1 MTIEQV
7 VADRIN
13 HHRYIVDQK
22 LLDVLQQAFDE
33 APAIQYREN
42 ADALALEKTLQ
53 MTGKIKVMD
62 KLPNETYQ
70 WRHDWWEEF
79 NGIDYLIDLKRK
91 PMAYKNASISG
102 KEKMLQSYNMGQ
114 LTHLV
119 AFETNIE
126 RITEETIGKTL
137 LFRFLKMSTVKEAWK
152 ESFEP
157 DNSYRLWPVENNS
170 VQAL

>member
-1 MTIEQV
+1 
-7 VADRIN
+7 
-13 HHRYIVDQK
+13 
-22 LLDVLQQAFDE
+22 
-33 APAIQYREN
+33 
-42 ADALALEKTLQ
+42 
-53 MTGKIKVMD
+53 
-62 KLPNETYQ
+62 
-70 WRHDWWEEF
+70 
-79 NGIDYLIDLKRK
+79 
-91 PMAYKNASISG
+91 MAYKNASISG